1 MCYVTFYII
10 SDLIKKSLNGTGLKL
25 ITGAS
30 AVAQVRKENME
41 VILVWEGVM
50 INSVE
55 YYNVLYGM
63 F

>member
-1 MCYVTFYII
+1 MFCHIYII

-25 ITGAS
+25 IRGAS
-30 AVAQVRKENME
+30 AVAQVQKENME